1 MASFEQH
8 VNIAVVVTGIAI
20 VPLNSSGLL
29 DINQS
34 LIVLFLGLIGGILPD
49 LDSDNSKP
57 IQISFKIL
65 SIFLPLLVLLSLSQ
79 NMSLIYMLSIW
90 LISTIF
96 LHFVVFKIFL
106 NLTVHR
112 GIFHTIPMGLLFGE
126 ITIFIFYS
134 IFNYELIFST
144 IAGLFI
150 IFGFLIH
157 LLLDEIISLNL
168 LGIGV
173 KKSFGTALKLYDKN
187 NIIGTFIVY
196 LLVILIPFL
205 IEIDK
210 QVFVHILEIFNK
222 IKIL

>member
-8 VNIAVVVTGIAI
+8 VNISVISTGIVI

-65 SIFLPLLVLLSLSQ
+65 SIFLPLLILISLSQ
-79 NMSLIYMLSIW
+79 NMSLVSMLGIW
-90 LISTIF
+90 FLTTMF

-112 GIFHTIPMGLLFGE
+112 GIFHTIPMGLLCGE
-126 ITIFIFYS
+126 IMIFLFHIILGFD
-134 IFNYELIFST
+134 LTFST
-144 IAGLFI
+144 IAGLFT
-150 IFGFLIH
+150 IFGFILHLI
-157 LLLDEIISLNL
+157 LDEIIALNL

-173 KKSFGTALKLYDKN
+173 KRSFGTALKLYDKN
-187 NIIGTFIVY
+187 NKLGTFILY
-196 LLVILIPFL
+196 LLLSIIAFL
-205 IEIDK
+205 IEIDT
-210 QVFVHILEIFNK
+210 QVFEHIIEILNK
-222 IKIL
+222 IKIF